1 MDFIRPAALRDGSS
15 VSDGVRALSRL
26 RLVAE
31 CTMEHSDI
39 ASVAPSRAF
48 TEEHTPSQQPVSRY
62 SPGDFLRQFAAVIAI
77 CLGLALM
84 AHILV
89 AFVGDF

>member
-1 MDFIRPAALRDGSS
+1 VSALG
-15 VSDGVRALSRL
+15 GL
-26 RLVAE
+26 RLCMEYDV
-31 CTMEHSDI
+31 EHSDI

-48 TEEHTPSQQPVSRY
+48 TEAPEPFQAPVTRY

-84 AHILV
+84 AHVLV
-89 AFVGDF
+89 MFVGGY